1 MTWNLSCWMRYST
14 IWWSHPHSSYPPPTL
29 FAQNRRKLI
38 LVCQLSHCGC
48 SHCKRKSP
56 PLDMHYGLYI
66 LTIYGVCNL
75 CAKLGGER
83 QFGLNGLSFYVFN
96 LKFGFLVIKFFSLR
110 ISMER
115 WGLLSQV
122 FQRIYLLVC
131 GS

>member
-1 MTWNLSCWMRYST
+1 MKFELLDEILYYMMVPPALIVSSA
-14 IWWSHPHSSYPPPTL
+14 HPFRPKPAKADSGLPAITL
-29 FAQNRRKLI
+29 WVLALQE
-38 LVCQLSHCGC
+38 
-48 SHCKRKSP
+48 KSP
-56 PLDMHYGLYI
+56 PLDLHYGLYI